1 MATLRSVAAK
11 VVTRRSLLCLAPVL
25 AVAAAVTATASASAG
40 AALTLTA
47 APECAADLIG
57 R

>member
-25 AVAAAVTATASASAG
+25 AVAAAVTPTASASAG